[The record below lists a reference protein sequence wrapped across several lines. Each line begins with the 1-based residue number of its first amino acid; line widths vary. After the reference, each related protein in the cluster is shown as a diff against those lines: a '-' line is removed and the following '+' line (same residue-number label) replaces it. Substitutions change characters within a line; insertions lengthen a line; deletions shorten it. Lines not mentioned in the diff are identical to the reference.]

1 MAVTVAKGTKV
12 PVSERAL
19 IQRINRKLRA
29 DDEMIRTSRW
39 IHSDRGGFYEDHN
52 TGRFFIVDFRENLM
66 CKSHV
71 DIEEL
76 GHELGALKAWEE
88 LASED

>member
-19 IQRINRKLRA
+19 IQRINRKLQA
-29 DDEMIRTSRW
+29 DDEMIRASRW
-39 IHSDRGGFYEDHN
+39 IRSDGRLYEDSN
-52 TGRFFIVDFRENLM
+52 TGRFFIVNFRTNFM
-66 CKSHV
+66 GASHV
-71 DIEEL
+71 DIEVL